1 MFVCAPVLSNLEA
14 IYMMDDSFGLVL
26 ASWGLWRRTWLRT
39 LLGELVAGACR
50 LRLKFYSL
58 ASASVT
64 ASLVV
69 SKLWNSRDIYRS
81 RWGSW
86 ASSSKANASRKS
98 DPYSVQSN
106 EGRVKE
112 FHPTRAYA
120 SRPALLRP
128 CPCGHI
134 NSSLQP
140 LGTHERGS
148 DGHAWR
154 MPWFAEVCRPWI
166 LRCRCWITLESLLEA
181 PNTRSPLA
189 N

>member
-1 MFVCAPVLSNLEA
+1 LCSCAVQFRGDIYDGWFVWTCSCQLRVVEKNLA
-14 IYMMDDSFGLVL
+14 AYVTRRAGSWCLPL
-26 ASWGLWRRTWLRT
+26 ASQVLVPRFCIRHCLTGGLKAVEFTRYIPI
-39 LLGELVAGACR
+39 E
-50 LRLKFYSL
+50 S
-58 ASASVT
+58 
-64 ASLVV
+64 
-69 SKLWNSRDIYRS
+69 S
-81 RWGSW
+81 RWGRW